1 MNIDSPYILAGWVSQ
16 PRRSIIHGEG
26 NLLAFFYILVV
37 VTRLL
42 QDPPPYVRD
51 LESELNCKLHIP
63 PPHSH

>member
-42 QDPPPYVRD
+42 QDPPPLCTVCD
-51 LESELNCKLHIP
+51 LELKKL
-63 PPHSH
+63 